1 MSSFSQD
8 IIDRIREQTNII
20 DVIGETVQ
28 LKQAGRNYKGL
39 CPFHN
44 EKTPSFNVS
53 AEKQFYKCF
62 GCGKGG
68 NVYTFVMETQSIS
81 FQEAIEYL
89 GKRIGITLEKTNN
102 PDFIKEI
109 SKRDQILEA
118 LALATE
124 FYEKAMFK
132 DEKSLA
138 IKYFQKRGFLSD
150 TVTKFKLG
158 YSPDSWD
165 FIFKNLSKQNI
176 SSEVIEEAGL
186 IIKKDSGGFYDRFR
200 NRAMFP
206 IRNSVGRIIGF
217 GARDLSDDNK
227 EGAKY
232 LNSPDTLVYHK
243 GKEIYGLFEA
253 KRTILKEDKV
263 ILVEGY
269 ADVISLH
276 QAGVENVV
284 ASSGTALSNDQLS
297 ALLKLT
303 KNIYFIYDSDNAGQ
317 NATEKGIELA
327 INLGFNIQ
335 IVELPKGEDP
345 DSIIRKSGVNT
356 FNIFFRKAVSF
367 IEYKAKLYE
376 EKNLLSNPSSRAK
389 ATREL
394 INLISKIPDR
404 LQHDLFIRE
413 LAEKFELS
421 ESQLRRVYEEKSE
434 LEQNRHNESQKR
446 EVNKN
451 LNLITSSA
459 LEEESVKRAKEEN
472 KLNNSLKT
480 EELYII
486 RYCLLGFKELEDIFD
501 KHLVNTDL
509 FITENGKTLLSLLAT
524 LHFDGTSSI
533 LDAISMSHELD
544 EEAKELMLGIA
555 MLDERPSESW
565 KKTAEVPSEI
575 NWKKVI
581 SDSVNKLKKVQ
592 LINEREK
599 LTINLKNLDANEEI
613 VILQRI
619 QQLTSEI
626 NNLQV
631 N

>member
-1 MSSFSQD
+1 MSSYSQD
-8 IIDRIREQTNII
+8 IIDRIKEQTNII

-53 AEKQFYKCF
+53 AEKQIYKCF

-68 NVYTFVMETQSIS
+68 NVYTFVMENQTIS
-81 FQEAIEYL
+81 FQEAIEFL
-89 GKRIGITLEKTNN
+89 GKRLGINVEKSNN

-109 SKRDQILEA
+109 SKRDQILQA
-118 LALATE
+118 LLIATE
-124 FYEKAMFK
+124 LFEKAMFK
-132 DEKSLA
+132 DDKSLA

-150 TVTKFKLG
+150 TVAKFKLG
-158 YSPDSWD
+158 YSPDLWD
-165 FIFKNLSKQNI
+165 FVLKELTKQNI
-176 SSEVIEEAGL
+176 DVNIIEEAGL
-186 IIKKDSGGFYDRFR
+186 IIKKDNGGYYDRFR

-217 GARDLSDDNK
+217 GARDLSDENK
-227 EGAKY
+227 DGAKY
-232 LNSPDTLVYHK
+232 LNSPETLVYHK
-243 GKEIYGLFEA
+243 GKEIYGLFES
-253 KRTILKEDKV
+253 KKSILHLDSV

-276 QAGVENVV
+276 QAGIENVV
-284 ASSGTALSNDQLS
+284 ASSGTALTNEQLV

-317 NATEKGIELA
+317 KATEKGIELA
-327 INLGFNIQ
+327 INLGFNIL

-345 DSIIRKSGVNT
+345 DSIVRKSGVNT
-356 FNIFFRKAVSF
+356 FNIFFRKAVTF

-376 EKNLLSNPSSRAK
+376 EKGSLKNPASRAK

-413 LAEKFELS
+413 LAKKFELS
-421 ESQLRRVYEEKSE
+421 ESQLRRVYDEKSE
-434 LEQNRHNESQKR
+434 LEQNRHNESQKK
-446 EVNKN
+446 EINKN
-451 LNLITSSA
+451 FNLITSDE
-459 LEEESVKRAKEEN
+459 LEEESIKRAKEEN
-472 KLNNSLKT
+472 KLNNSLKA

-524 LHFDGTSSI
+524 LHYDGTSSI
-533 LDAISMSHELD
+533 LDAISMSSELD
-544 EEAKELMLGIA
+544 EEAKELMFGIA

-565 KKTAEVPSEI
+565 KKTADISLET
-575 NWKKVI
+575 NWKGVI
-581 SDSVNKLKKVQ
+581 SDSVKSLKHFHLEQQRKEIEIGMKKLNEDEKD
-592 LINEREK
+592 LMLRELNRINFE
-599 LTINLKNLDANEEI
+599 IKNLGAY
-613 VILQRI
+613 
-619 QQLTSEI
+619 
-626 NNLQV
+626 
-631 N
+631 